1 MAAGGDRAR
10 RITASVACAVLWTAA
25 ACSSG
30 GRGGSARAPD
40 VIAVEEIARYRD
52 EGTRDLRE
60 LIQRARP
67 RWLETRGERSINL
80 ETTVLVYQNNQ
91 VLGSL
96 EVLRDIPILNV
107 VAIRYL
113 DASRAGLLPGARS
126 QHVAAAIV
134 VETKGEIRR

>member
-1 MAAGGDRAR
+1 MTAGGIRTR
-10 RITASVACAVLWTAA
+10 RIAGSVACAVLWTAA
-25 ACSSG
+25 ACSG
-30 GRGGSARAPD
+30 AGRGGSARAPD
-40 VIAVEEIARYRD
+40 VIALEEITRYRD

-67 RWLETRGERSINL
+67 RWLETRTERSINL

-107 VAIRYL
+107 VTIRYL

-134 VETKGEIRR
+134 VETSGEKRR